1 MDPWDLEVAVGRD
14 VDVRESANCKDASL
28 ICAQIWETLLAIL
41 SGLEVV
47 EPLLMDVGTMFPRT
61 DVGTVLA
68 PKDVADTAWAE
79 ETAATRPRPL
89 LAVSQQPVVVP
100 LTEQQKS
107 PSLTAES
114 WHSTT
119 QLASP
124 DTSVSDQRHID
135 STLPTRSAERRAV
148 CGLIGTICTA
158 TIVVDPRLR
167 HAEPVG
173 KTSLA
178 GFAAEADAACLRIAR
193 PIIWEENGVWA
204 AVAVAGL

>member
-1 MDPWDLEVAVGRD
+1 MDPRDWEVAVGRD
-14 VDVRESANCKDASL
+14 VDVREPAHCQDASL
-28 ICAQIWETLLAIL
+28 ICAQICKTLLAL
-41 SGLEVV
+41 LPGLEVV
-47 EPLLMDVGTMFPRT
+47 EPLLM

-89 LAVSQQPVVVP
+89 LAVLQQAVVVP

-135 STLPTRSAERRAV
+135 STLPTRSAECRAV
-148 CGLIGTICTA
+148 CGLIGTVCTA

-167 HAEPVG
+167 HAEPIG

-178 GFAAEADAACLRIAR
+178 DFAAETDAACLRVAR
-193 PIIWEENGVWA
+193 PIIWEDNGVWA
-204 AVAVAGL
+204 AVAVADL